1 MILELFHD
9 VLINSSM
16 FYVYFG
22 MILVTIGIGQLL
34 LLQYHSFQGRKY
46 VQTDQINIHLLK
58 VHEEQYFVFNEPFMI
73 WFGKSCKRMF
83 TTDDDL
89 EDDYSSYFNV
99 KRKIRGGK
107 IWTKTSFAPPFKH
120 IALSF

>member
-1 MILELFHD
+1 MVFLELIHD

-34 LLQYHSFQGRKY
+34 LLQYRSFHARKC
-46 VQTDQINIHLLK
+46 VQTNQTNIQFRK
-58 VHEEQYFVFNEPFMI
+58 AYEEQNLVFNEPFMI
-73 WFGKSCKRMF
+73 WFGRSCKQIL

-89 EDDYSSYFNV
+89 EDDQSSYIND
-99 KRKIRGGK
+99 KDKIRGGQ
-107 IWTKTSFAPPFKH
+107 IWTKISFAPPFEH
-120 IALSF
+120 IAI